1 MTIQN
6 RYRPSHINMQTM
18 LNERNMRFIAHLFA
32 FLLFGRSRVETG
44 FLKAEAS
51 RGGVRLD
58 KQQAL
63 LFFSLSFILASQ
75 LVSHNYAVSLCARHD
90 SRFPGVCHSRLA
102 AR

>member
-1 MTIQN
+1 
-6 RYRPSHINMQTM
+6 
-18 LNERNMRFIAHLFA
+18 MRFIAHLFA

-63 LFFSLSFILASQ
+63 LFSLFLSFWLLSS
-75 LVSHNYAVSLCARHD
+75 LVIITLCRSARVMIQGFRVYVIAD
-90 SRFPGVCHSRLA
+90 
-102 AR
+102 